1 MYWPGKPSGC
11 CKHFLRLL
19 FFTHLAL
26 FSNDTNLFRQVPS
39 ICWWYRT
46 ASHAAE
52 LTAGFYNTTNRDGYS
67 PVFRMLKKHS
77 VILKLVCYGP
87 EFTVHEKD
95 DDEAFADPEGLTWQV
110 VEMFQA
116 SLSACD
122 MSHAFLPSA
131 NFSTHKKK
139 LQLHTQVIN
148 AAWDQGLP
156 LCIESALPRHNGET
170 YSRILDTAKPR
181 DDPDRHHAAFF
192 AYRQQQQ
199 PPLREACLSELCT
212 FVKCMHG

>member
-1 MYWPGKPSGC
+1 MQTFFATS
-11 CKHFLRLL
+11 L
-19 FFTHLAL
+19 FTHLAL

-39 ICWWYRT
+39 IYWWYRT

-87 EFTVHEKD
+87 EYTVHEKD

-116 SLSACD
+116 SLPACQNVPRL
-122 MSHAFLPSA
+122 SFPRLISVHI
-131 NFSTHKKK
+131 KKK
-139 LQLHTQVIN
+139 TATAHTGHQRGV
-148 AAWDQGLP
+148 G
-156 LCIESALPRHNGET
+156 SGTTAL
-170 YSRILDTAKPR
+170 
-181 DDPDRHHAAFF
+181 
-192 AYRQQQQ
+192 YRERSSV
-199 PPLREACLSELCT
+199 P
-212 FVKCMHG
+212 